1 MRVRPVTLASLA
13 ALASACAI
21 PALAADSPVLRGT
34 SSPSLPPAPVIDQAP
49 ATDWNGFYIGAY
61 GASSYATVRG
71 RPGITSAVTAAVP
84 APYAALANSL
94 ISTSNKTARSA
105 GFGAFAGYNMASE
118 DALIGFE
125 GDFGW
130 LNVKSD
136 NLTILAPGT
145 ATNGIQ
151 SAIVGPASSL
161 TRVEMIA
168 SARLRAGMIFG
179 NLMPY
184 VTGGF
189 AWGNA
194 KTNDNATIAVAPG
207 IPSTYTVNMSRSA
220 LMAGYTLGAG
230 LEARFGNLSLRGE
243 YIFTSLTQTKA
254 GRVDV
259 NQARFGAGVAF

>member
-1 MRVRPVTLASLA
+1 MRVRIITLASLSV
-13 ALASACAI
+13 LASACAF
-21 PALAADSPVLRGT
+21 PAVAADYPVLRGT
-34 SSPSLPPAPVIDQAP
+34 SSPSLPPPPVIEQVP

-61 GASSYATVRG
+61 GASGQSTIRA
-71 RPGITSAVTAAVP
+71 RPDLKSAITAAVP
-84 APYAALANSL
+84 APYAALANSM
-94 ISTSNKTARSA
+94 IAITNKTGKST

-125 GDFGW
+125 ADLGW
-130 LNVKSD
+130 LNAKTNNAS
-136 NLTILAPGT
+136 IIAPGT
-145 ATNGIQ
+145 ATNGVETVT
-151 SAIVGPASSL
+151 VGSASSL

-168 SARLRAGMIFG
+168 STRLRAGMIFG

-189 AWGNA
+189 AWGHA
-194 KTNDNATIAVAPG
+194 KLNDTATINVVPG
-207 IPSTYTVNMSRSA
+207 IPSVYTVGTSRSA

-243 YIFTSLTQTKA
+243 YIFTSLTQAKA